1 MCDNCRR
8 ESGFFNPFNLPPYPN
23 MILVGRG
30 EEQPFFQIWKDGR
43 VELMDDPL
51 GHPIATFGADDL
63 ELLKFLASH
72 IEHYSL
78 EPGAQAQ
85 DAPEIPEHLKTAVK
99 LHNGNG
105 NGNGHKKPAG
115 KTGAKE
121 TRNASAG
128 ELAGANVGM
137 DGSNGQPTLSQAW
150 LNR

>member
-1 MCDNCRR
+1 
-8 ESGFFNPFNLPPYPN
+8 

-30 EEQPFFQIWKDGR
+30 EDQPFFQIWKDGR

-51 GHPIATFGADDL
+51 GHPIATFEAGDL

-78 EPGAQAQ
+78 EPEAQ
-85 DAPEIPEHLKTAVK
+85 DAPLIPENLKAAVK
-99 LHNGNG
+99 FHNG

-115 KTGAKE
+115 KTGDKE
-121 TRNASAG
+121 TRNTSAG
-128 ELAGANVGM
+128 ELAGSNVGT